1 MIFITRMFLIF
12 FFSFLAMFLYKKIV
26 VFKKVSLLTNNEINE
41 GENEKISNRESII
54 INKLS
59 YSFFLFSGIIVLG
72 TLGLVTGNLLKLLIL
87 NLSVYFRVILYVLF
101 YMLLIRIPFG
111 MVNRMDKE
119 VIKNLEKTFFSL
131 LVISSFVLSIVFV
144 NRVLVI

>member
-1 MIFITRMFLIF
+1 MIFITRLFLIF

-111 MVNRMDKE
+111 MVNRMNKE

>member
-1 MIFITRMFLIF
+1 MIFITRLFLIF

-41 GENEKISNRESII
+41 GEHEKISYQESII

-72 TLGLVTGNLLKLLIL
+72 TLGLVTGNLIKLLVL

-111 MVNRMDKE
+111 MVNRMNKD
-119 VIKNLEKTFFSL
+119 VIKNLEKIFFSL
-131 LVISSFVLSIVFV
+131 LVISSFVLSIMFV
-144 NRVLVI
+144 DRVLVI

>member
-111 MVNRMDKE
+111 MVNRMNKE

>member
-1 MIFITRMFLIF
+1 MIFITRLFLIF

-59 YSFFLFSGIIVLG
+59 
-72 TLGLVTGNLLKLLIL
+72 
-87 NLSVYFRVILYVLF
+87 
-101 YMLLIRIPFG
+101 
-111 MVNRMDKE
+111 
-119 VIKNLEKTFFSL
+119 
-131 LVISSFVLSIVFV
+131 
-144 NRVLVI
+144 

>member
-1 MIFITRMFLIF
+1 MIFITRLFLIF

-72 TLGLVTGNLLKLLIL
+72 TLGLVTGNLIKLLVL

-111 MVNRMDKE
+111 MVNKMNKE
-119 VIKNLEKTFFSL
+119 VIKNLEKIFFSL
-131 LVISSFVLSIVFV
+131 LVISSFILSIMFV
-144 NRVLVI
+144 DRVLLI

>member
-1 MIFITRMFLIF
+1 MIFITRLFLIF

-72 TLGLVTGNLLKLLIL
+72 TLGLVTGNLLKLLVL

-101 YMLLIRIPFG
+101 YILLIRIPFG
-111 MVNRMDKE
+111 MVNRMNKE

-131 LVISSFVLSIVFV
+131 LIISSFVLSIVFV

>member
-1 MIFITRMFLIF
+1 MIFITRLFLIF

-111 MVNRMDKE
+111 MVNRMNKE

-144 NRVLVI
+144 NRILVI

>member
-111 MVNRMDKE
+111 MVNRMNKE
-119 VIKNLEKTFFSL
+119 VIKNLEKTFFLL